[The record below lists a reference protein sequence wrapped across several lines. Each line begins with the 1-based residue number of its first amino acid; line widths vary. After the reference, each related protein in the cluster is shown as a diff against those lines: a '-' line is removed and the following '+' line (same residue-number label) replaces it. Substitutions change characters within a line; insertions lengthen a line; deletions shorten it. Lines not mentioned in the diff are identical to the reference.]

1 MSFTEATYRNM
12 GEGLITEVEITQR
25 QLHIQKFIPVW
36 MASQKPGNLEDPC
49 STSGNSKC

>member
-1 MSFTEATYRNM
+1 MSFSGATHRNM

-36 MASQKPGNLEDPC
+36 MAALKPGNLEDPC
-49 STSGNSKC
+49 SNSGNSQG